1 MSGKSDCTLIDQA
14 KMRIRTAF
22 CVLAVVVVAG
32 CNGDRDRRDLTS
44 RTHVEKHEE
53 NQSQAD
59 VPLTQTLPIE
69 GAKES
74 IKTETDSQETKV
86 RFISECLGPAP
97 VDGQLLGDF

>member
-1 MSGKSDCTLIDQA
+1 
-14 KMRIRTAF
+14 MRIRTAL

-59 VPLTQTLPIE
+59 VPLTQDLPIE
-69 GAKES
+69 DAKGS
-74 IKTETDSQETKV
+74 IKTETDGQATTV
-86 RFISECLGPAP
+86 RFVSECLGPESASNEAI
-97 VDGQLLGDF
+97 GDF